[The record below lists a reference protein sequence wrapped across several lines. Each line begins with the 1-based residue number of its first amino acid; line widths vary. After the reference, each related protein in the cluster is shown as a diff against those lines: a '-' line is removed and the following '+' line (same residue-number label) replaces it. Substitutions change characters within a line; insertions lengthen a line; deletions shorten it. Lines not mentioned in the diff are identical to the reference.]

1 MKTKKV
7 MFLCND
13 VAENIRAL
21 GALSTTL
28 INAPPVRPEPG
39 ALQFHYIELR
49 NKHNISLYCRDVLL

>member
-1 MKTKKV
+1 

-28 INAPPVRPEPG
+28 VNAAPVRLEPG
-39 ALQFHYIELR
+39 AHL
-49 NKHNISLYCRDVLL
+49 ISLFELAVSIWISRRKF